1 MPFIK
6 LVILIFSVYL
16 VFRLFALYI
25 APWLLRLFLKR
36 IQKNFFEQ
44 NVNVQNFSDSKE
56 GNITIHKV
64 KDNKDN
70 DIPKDLGDYV
80 DYEEVKNNQNPTDE

>member
-1 MPFIK
+1 MSFLK
-6 LVILIFSVYL
+6 LVILIFAVYL

-25 APWLLRLFLKR
+25 APWLMRLFLKR
-36 IQKNFFEQ
+36 IQKNFFGQ
-44 NVNVQNFSDSKE
+44 NPQMRDYSNTRE
-56 GNITIHKV
+56 GDVTIHRT

-70 DIPKDLGDYV
+70 DIPKDLGDYI